1 MDYGSVLTDIEK
13 LQLARWRYS
22 VELEKDRK
30 RQEELSKL
38 ISKNSALR
46 TKITQ
51 AKIRSIERGYEKE
64 KNKDLTRNK
73 EQLEKENKKLE
84 AIFNTILNG

>member
-1 MDYGSVLTDIEK
+1 VALLGRVG
-13 LQLARWRYS
+13 
-22 VELEKDRK
+22 K
-30 RQEELSKL
+30 RPKAAGRAFK
-38 ISKNSALR
+38 IRSKNSALR

-84 AIFNTILNG
+84 ALLNTILKG